1 MRITDTERGARMAL
15 NIAEM
20 YVRQLDLWPHSLPQ
34 QFDFW
39 MSVRSA
45 ALEQLDECVLLRQS
59 FL

>member
-1 MRITDTERGARMAL
+1 MAL

-20 YVRQLDLWPHSLPQ
+20 YVRQLDFWEDTLPQ